1 MLDVKDLVRWFEMR
15 LYDVLGLFKNN
26 EIQLAEKR
34 PETKDSYLFS
44 FEFESGR
51 LVRMVCL
58 NLMEKN

>member
-1 MLDVKDLVRWFEMR
+1 MR